1 MKTLGR
7 NSKKA
12 GQTKICLKEDD
23 VFQFEPKKCKYF

>member
-7 NSKKA
+7 NSKKG